1 MIAKMIQSRPFPEP
15 FGIFPTIFTF
25 GAAAALLAFM
35 TGPLHR
41 HLMAATNVEPVVG
54 WFLLG
59 GAGVFVPLL
68 ALALYM
74 LSSERNLRPE
84 TWRDRL
90 RFRPFHRGDLAW
102 TAGGLIAIV
111 GATGL
116 IMMAM
121 RLAGCP
127 LDLQPSFMRFE
138 ALGPD
143 RPWILALWLPF
154 WLLNIFAE
162 EILWR
167 GVILPRQEAAF
178 GDWAWLAN
186 GLGWLLFHLAF
197 GPDLMLALAP
207 IILMLPYI
215 VQRRHNSWIGV
226 ILHAGLNGPGFL
238 TVAFG
243 LA

>member
-1 MIAKMIQSRPFPEP
+1 MVAGMIQPRPFPKP

-25 GAAAALLAFM
+25 GAAAALLALM

-41 HLMAATNVEPVVG
+41 RLMAATSVEPVVG

-68 ALALYM
+68 SLALYM
-74 LSSERNLRPE
+74 LSSERNLRPGA
-84 TWRDRL
+84 WRDRL

-102 TAGGLIAIV
+102 TAGGLIAIA

-121 RLAGCP
+121 QLADHT
-127 LDLQPSFMRFE
+127 LDLHPSFMRLE
-138 ALGPD
+138 PLGPD
-143 RPWILALWLPF
+143 RLWILALWLPF

-178 GDWAWLAN
+178 GDLAWLVN

-197 GPDLMLALAP
+197 GPDLMLALVP
-207 IILMLPYI
+207 ITLVVPYV
-215 VQRRHNSWIGV
+215 VQRRRNTWIGV

-238 TVAFG
+238 AVAFG
-243 LA
+243 LT